1 MAIVVLQGKVR
12 TDAGKGV
19 ARKSRMRGNIPGIM
33 YGEGEPSVAFEA
45 KKDDFLAL
53 IHTVSGENV
62 VVDLKLE
69 GDASDR
75 KAIIREI
82 QRDPLSGRIL
92 HFDLQHISLTEKV
105 TVDVPIVVVGV
116 PTGVKDFGGILEHIL
131 REVRVECLPTEIPP
145 KVEIDVTSLKIGD
158 SVHVGDLVMQ
168 NVTILMDPERP
179 VVTVVPPTAEEVPA
193 EAAAPE
199 VAEPELI
206 GKEKE
211 AEGEEAGEKEKE
223 KPKDKTK

>member
-1 MAIVVLQGKVR
+1 MAIAVLQAKIR
-12 TDAGKGV
+12 TGAGKGV
-19 ARKSRMRGNIPGIM
+19 ARKSRMRGNIPGVI
-33 YGEGEPSVAFEA
+33 YGEGETSIPFEA
-45 KKDDFLAL
+45 RQDDFQAL

-62 VVDLKLE
+62 IVDLKLE
-69 GDASDR
+69 GDTSDR

-82 QRDPLSGRIL
+82 QRDPLKGTIR

-116 PTGVKDFGGILEHIL
+116 PAGVKDFGGILEFIL
-131 REVRVECLPTEIPP
+131 REVKVECLPTEIPP

-158 SVHVGDLVMQ
+158 SIHVSDLVVEK
-168 NVTILMDPERP
+168 VTVLTDRERP
-179 VVTVVPPTAEEVPA
+179 VVTVVPPAAEEVPVEA
-193 EAAAPE
+193 AAAAPE

-211 AEGEEAGEKEKE
+211 AEEGEAEEKEGE
-223 KPKDKTK
+223 S

>member
-1 MAIVVLQGKVR
+1 MAIVVLQGKIR
-12 TDAGKGV
+12 TGAGKGV
-19 ARKSRMRGNIPGIM
+19 ARKSRMRGNIPGVI
-33 YGEGEPSVAFEA
+33 YGGGETSIPFEA
-45 KKDDFLAL
+45 RQDDFQAL

-62 VVDLKLE
+62 IVDLKLE
-69 GDASDR
+69 GDTSDR

-82 QRDPLSGRIL
+82 QRDPLKGAIL

-116 PTGVKDFGGILEHIL
+116 PTGVKDFGGILEFIL
-131 REVRVECLPTEIPP
+131 REVKVECLPTEIPP

-158 SVHVGDLVMQ
+158 SIRVGDLVVE
-168 NVTILMDPERP
+168 NVTVLTDRERP
-179 VVTVVPPTAEEVPA
+179 VVTVVPPAAEEVPVEA
-193 EAAAPE
+193 AAAAPE

-211 AEGEEAGEKEKE
+211 AEEGEAEEKEGE
-223 KPKDKTK
+223 S

>member
-1 MAIVVLQGKVR
+1 MAIVVLQGKIR
-12 TDAGKGV
+12 TGTGKGV
-19 ARKSRMRGNIPGIM
+19 ARKSRRLGNIPGVI
-33 YGEGEPSVAFEA
+33 YGEGETSIPLEA
-45 KKDDFLAL
+45 NQDDFQAL

-62 VVDLKLE
+62 IVDLKLE

-82 QRDPLSGRIL
+82 QRDPLKGTIL

-116 PTGVKDFGGILEHIL
+116 PVGVKDFGGILEHIL
-131 REVRVECLPTEIPP
+131 REVKVECLPTEIPP
-145 KVEIDVTSLKIGD
+145 KVELDVTALKIGD
-158 SVHVGDLVMQ
+158 SIHVGDLVVEK
-168 NVTILMDPERP
+168 VTILTGAERP
-179 VVTVVPPTAEEVPA
+179 VVTVVPPTAEEVPV
-193 EAAAPE
+193 EAVVPA

-211 AEGEEAGEKEKE
+211 AEEGEVGEKEGE
-223 KPKDKTK
+223 S